1 MVTIEQVTEA
11 LKGVM
16 DPEIG
21 RSIVELGMVREVE
34 VDGHDVTVTIALTVP
49 NCPLQ
54 NTIAQNAAE
63 AVEALE
69 EGLDVQINLTAM
81 TEEERARLRERLR
94 SGQAPPGAPAQESIA
109 GQMNQ
114 VKSVVAV
121 MSGKGGVGKSTAA
134 ALLASG
140 LRRKGL
146 RVGVLDADITGPSI
160 PTLFGVHEKPMMG
173 PLGIVPPQTGTGIK
187 VMSINLLLDR
197 EDEAVI
203 WRGPLIA
210 GAITQFWNDVFWGDL
225 DVLVVDLPPG
235 TSDASLT
242 VLQSLPVSGVVIVS
256 SPQELAEMVVRKA
269 ARMAEHMEIP
279 ILGVV
284 ENMSYALCPHCGE
297 PFELF
302 GKGRTEELA
311 EAFDTEML
319 GRIPLD
325 PALARAGDAGQI
337 EEYASESFDDV
348 VAGVA
353 EQLN

>member
-1 MVTIEQVTEA
+1 
-11 LKGVM
+11 
-16 DPEIG
+16 
-21 RSIVELGMVREVE
+21 
-34 VDGHDVTVTIALTVP
+34 
-49 NCPLQ
+49 
-54 NTIAQNAAE
+54 
-63 AVEALE
+63 
-69 EGLDVQINLTAM
+69 
-81 TEEERARLRERLR
+81 
-94 SGQAPPGAPAQESIA
+94 
-109 GQMNQ
+109 
-114 VKSVVAV
+114 
-121 MSGKGGVGKSTAA
+121 
-134 ALLASG
+134 
-140 LRRKGL
+140 
-146 RVGVLDADITGPSI
+146 
-160 PTLFGVHEKPMMG
+160 
-173 PLGIVPPQTGTGIK
+173 
-187 VMSINLLLDR
+187 MSINLLLDR

-242 VLQSLPVSGVVIVS
+242 VLQSLPVCGVVIVS

-269 ARMAEHMEIP
+269 ARMAEHMGIP

-297 PFELF
+297 PFNLF
-302 GKGRTEELA
+302 GEGRSEELA

-337 EEYASESFDDV
+337 EKYASESFDDV
-348 VAGVA
+348 IAGVA